1 MGKKIVD
8 VTVVV
13 RDATRAQHGL
23 VVNFPLRFSSLF
35 SSPGDRFCFPSSY
48 NSQNAF
54 FLLKFRMYG
63 VVQDV
68 LFMQMMIG
76 YTFSFSE

>member
-8 VTVVV
+8 VTAVV
-13 RDATRAQHGL
+13 RDASRAQHGL
-23 VVNFPLRFSSLF
+23 VVTFSLRFSSLS

-54 FLLKFRMYG
+54 FLLKFRIVRRRSRRIVYANDDW
-63 VVQDV
+63 VYV
-68 LFMQMMIG
+68 FI
-76 YTFSFSE
+76 